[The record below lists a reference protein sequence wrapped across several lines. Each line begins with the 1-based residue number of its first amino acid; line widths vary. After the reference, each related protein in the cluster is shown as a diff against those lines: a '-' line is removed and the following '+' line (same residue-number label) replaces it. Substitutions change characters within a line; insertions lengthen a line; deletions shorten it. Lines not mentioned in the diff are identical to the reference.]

1 MAKVKDLPGQEKEEK
16 IILKSGEELTPQLEE
31 ELAAEAERGYDLSTA
46 RVRHLRQP
54 ILGDESS
61 LLVITY
67 ARSQPQIEEI
77 HRRAKAEG
85 RHVSEVA
92 REMFAESADPELRTR
107 C

>member
-1 MAKVKDLPGQEKEEK
+1 MKDLPEQEGEGK
-16 IILKSGEELTPQLEE
+16 IFLKSGEELTPQLEE
-31 ELAAEAERGYDLSTA
+31 ELVAEAERGYDLSTT

-61 LLVITY
+61 LLMLTF
-67 ARSQPQIEEI
+67 ARSQPQIEEM

-92 REMFAESADPELRTR
+92 REMFAEPADQ
-107 C
+107 